1 MTFLE
6 ARKLL
11 AELKEG
17 TPLPFLLAMSGTPE
31 PLALYLRAHAA
42 RAGMAADVAF
52 LPFATLGQ
60 YLHAP
65 APQGVAEL
73 FLLLP
78 WDLAPECDWRS
89 GLGAELADAD
99 AILARAEQ
107 GVALLTKRGRAR
119 LVYVP
124 APIPPLCAAHADSAY
139 LAAELTAL
147 AARAGAAILPGNL
160 FSMAT
165 YLASGCPIAG
175 TGLSAVAEALVGLL
189 LAPPT
194 GLFKVIASDADNT
207 LWAGLVGEDGVD
219 AVSAEPHGRAFRHF
233 IYQGYLRRLK
243 AAGILLAVI
252 SRNDEDLVRAP
263 LAAGRMPLRADDF
276 VAIRAGYGAKSEHLR
291 ALAASLNLGVDAI
304 VFIDDN
310 PVELAEVAAAV
321 PGVACLAF
329 PARDDE
335 LPAFLDRL
343 ARLFDRHQFTA
354 EDAERT
360 ELYRRR
366 LAAQPPAE
374 SAGLADFLKGLA
386 MLLTLRERTGGDAT
400 RALQLINKTNQFNL
414 NGIRLEEAEVATLL
428 ARGGRLF
435 TATLEDRTGSHGE
448 ILACLIEASGRVRA
462 LVMSCRVLQRRVE
475 YAFLAWLLGRWEG
488 PPLSFDFVA
497 TERNEPVRQ
506 FLADPAFTAGPA
518 FCSLDGARFA
528 AAHAEDL
535 ALFSLRED
543 RP

>member
-6 ARKLL
+6 AQKLL
-11 AELKEG
+11 AELKEA
-17 TPLPFLLAMSGTPE
+17 TPLPFLFAMSGTPDQ
-31 PLALYLRAHAA
+31 LALYLRGHAA
-42 RAGMAADVAF
+42 RAGMAADVAL

-60 YLHAP
+60 HLHAP

-78 WDLAPECDWRS
+78 WDLAQECDWRS
-89 GLGAELADAD
+89 GLTAELADAD

-107 GVALLTKRGRAR
+107 VVALLAKRGRAR
-119 LVYVP
+119 LAYLP
-124 APIPPLCAAHADSAY
+124 APIPPLCAAQADSAY

-147 AARAGAAILPGNL
+147 AARAGATILPGPL

-165 YLASGCPIAG
+165 YLASGCPMAG

-194 GLFKVIASDADNT
+194 GIFKVVASDADNT
-207 LWAGLVGEDGVD
+207 LWAGLVGEEGVD

-233 IYQGYLRRLK
+233 IYQGYLRQLK
-243 AAGILLAVI
+243 VAGILLAVI

-263 LAAGRMPLRADDF
+263 LAAGRMPLLADDF
-276 VAIRAGYGAKSEHLR
+276 VAIRAGYGAKSEHVR

-310 PVELAEVAAAV
+310 PVELAEVAAA
-321 PGVACLAF
+321 GVTCLAF

-343 ARLFDRHQFTA
+343 ARLFDRHQLTA

-386 MLLTLRERTGGDAT
+386 MRLTLRERTGGDGT

-414 NGIRLEEAEVATLL
+414 NGIRLEQGEVAALL

-435 TATLEDRTGSHGE
+435 TATLEDRTGSQGE
-448 ILACLIEASGRVRA
+448 VLACLIEASGRVRA

-488 PPLSFDFVA
+488 PPLSFDFAA

-506 FLADPAFTAGPA
+506 FLADPAFTAGPS
-518 FCSLDGARFA
+518 FWSLDGARFA
-528 AAHAEDL
+528 AAHVEDL
-535 ALFSLRED
+535 ALFTLRED